1 MIEDVLGIQDAAMGL
16 EREKNDSYPPP
27 APPKGINC
35 LSLSIF

>member
-27 APPKGINC
+27 TPPPPGKRELIVYP
-35 LSLSIF
+35 